1 MASMRHLVPWCRRA
15 SSAESNAKIVLRSL
29 SIVRLI
35 GAESGRAGCVVFALS
50 SLSTAKRFVAD
61 RERRRTSYSSRGRA
75 HWITHSPARGHK
87 TAYYL
92 RHTGHT
98 AWHMP
103 GPRYPHPLTR
113 LCVWRLLPARL
124 LTDPGLPGS
133 MGIPG
138 CAFHSEG
145 GGCGATQEKKRRSPR
160 PQRLGSQ
167 ESNNAL
173 MRI

>member
-29 SIVRLI
+29 SFVRLI
-35 GAESGRAGCVVFALS
+35 GAESDRAGCVVFALS

-98 AWHMP
+98 AWHP
-103 GPRYPHPLTR
+103 KALNR
-113 LCVWRLLPARL
+113 LLLPAPATKQEPPMKGTAPEL
-124 LTDPGLPGS
+124 DTPG
-133 MGIPG
+133 
-138 CAFHSEG
+138 
-145 GGCGATQEKKRRSPR
+145 R
-160 PQRLGSQ
+160 PKVD
-167 ESNNAL
+167 
-173 MRI
+173 